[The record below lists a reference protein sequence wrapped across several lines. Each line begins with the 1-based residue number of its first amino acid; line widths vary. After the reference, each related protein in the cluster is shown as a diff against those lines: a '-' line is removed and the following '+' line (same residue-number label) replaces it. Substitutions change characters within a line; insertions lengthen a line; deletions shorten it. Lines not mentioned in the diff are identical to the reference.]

1 MTRVH
6 QRCTY
11 SVRIAILAVL
21 VIAAAACTSGS
32 QTGPSVTTTTG
43 PVPGMPAVAT
53 TSNGPEAFTPLIIT
67 ALAPDPI
74 AVTGTDRKEHLAY
87 ELQVLNAA
95 PRPATITKVE
105 TLGGPSGPVLSTI
118 SGDQVVALSILVGD
132 YTLPPVPAKQVP
144 PGQTVL
150 LIMEAAFPDAASV
163 PRSLVHRVS
172 ATFGEFLP
180 NQGDFA
186 KNNFP
191 AETTEVGGQVTVG
204 SGQPEV
210 IGPPL
215 SGDSWVAVNGCCGLS
230 PHRGAM
236 LPLGGR
242 INGSERYAVDWSK
255 FNLNARPIVD
265 LQNGTQA
272 TYQGDPASN
281 LSYFTYGQ
289 PTIAVAD
296 ATVVTVANDLADA
309 PPHTF
314 LSLPLA
320 DLGGDRIVLKIRD
333 GVYAFYGHL
342 MRGSITVKP
351 GDIVKRGQVMAKVG
365 NSGNTSESHLHF
377 HLMTGPEPLTA
388 TNIPWELD
396 KFTYQGEVEPETVVT
411 SSAGERTG
419 ELPLMYS
426 AVTFPATQ

>member
-1 MTRVH
+1 VRHRSTD
-6 QRCTY
+6 Y
-11 SVRIAILAVL
+11 ARIAILAVL
-21 VIAAAACTSGS
+21 AIAATACTSGS
-32 QTGPSVTTTTG
+32 PTDPSTGTTTG
-43 PVPGMPAVAT
+43 PASGAAAVAT
-53 TSNGPEAFTPLIIT
+53 TASGPEAFTPLIIT
-67 ALAPDPI
+67 ALAPDPV

-105 TLGGPSGPVLSTI
+105 TLAGPTGAVLSSI
-118 SGDQVVALSILVGD
+118 SGDQVVALSIIVGD

-150 LIMEAAFPDAASV
+150 LIMEAVFADPASV
-163 PRSLVHRVS
+163 PRSLVHRLS
-172 ATFGEFLP
+172 ASFGEFLP

-186 KNNFP
+186 KNNFA
-191 AETTEVGGQVTVG
+191 AETTEVGGPVTVG
-204 SGQPEV
+204 SGQPDV

-255 FNLNARPIVD
+255 FDLNARPIVD
-265 LQNGTQA
+265 LQKGTQA

-281 LSYFTYGQ
+281 LSYFTFGQ
-289 PTIAVAD
+289 PALAVAD
-296 ATVVTVANDLADA
+296 ATVVTVVNDLADA
-309 PPHTF
+309 PPRTF
-314 LSLPLA
+314 LTLPLA
-320 DLGGDRIVLKIRD
+320 DLGGDRIVLKLRD

-342 MRGSITVKP
+342 MRGSITVRP
-351 GDIVKRGQVMAKVG
+351 GDLVKRGQVMAQVG

-377 HLMTGPEPLTA
+377 HLMNGPEPLTA
-388 TNIPWELD
+388 TNLPWELD
-396 KFTYQGEVEPETVVT
+396 RFTYQGEVQPETLVT
-411 SSAGERTG
+411 SAAGERTG

-426 AVTFPATQ
+426 AVAFPNRQ